1 MVTNPPALVMIIRH
15 GEKPGDPANDDDGGP
30 HLALLG
36 SGRAAA
42 LPSLFTPDPNAPMP
56 VANWAQLSCDVSAN
70 TKNQFTGSYVS
81 SGINAGQSRFPT
93 PDFLFATQQDPPN
106 TGSNRPAET
115 ITPLAQALQSYYNPG
130 ITINQNFT
138 NDPNDKEHG
147 LPALVAEITNNP
159 DTYGGK
165 IILIAWHH
173 GQIPNLTLDFQVP
186 PSQLPF
192 TQWPS
197 TRFDIVFLIAWE
209 NGQAFLKYDF
219 QLLMYGDTD
228 SIS

>member
-1 MVTNPPALVMIIRH
+1 MIIRH

-30 HLALLG
+30 HLATLG

-42 LPSLFTPDPNAPMP
+42 LPYLFTPDPNAQMP
-56 VANWAQLSCDVSAN
+56 VANWEQLSCDLATG
-70 TKNQFTGSYVS
+70 TKNEFTGTYVS

-93 PDFLFATQQDPPN
+93 PDFLFATQA
-106 TGSNRPAET
+106 GASSNRPGET
-115 ITPLAQALQSYYNPG
+115 ITPLAEALQSYYNPN
-130 ITINQNFT
+130 ITINQNY
-138 NDPNDKEHG
+138 NNNPNDQQNG
-147 LPALVAEITNNP
+147 LPALAKEITTNP
-159 DTYGGK
+159 IYGGR

-173 GQIPNLTLDFQVP
+173 GQIPNLALDFGVP
-186 PSQLPF
+186 QNELPF

-197 TRFDIVFLIAWE
+197 DRFDMVFLIGWE
-209 NGQAFLKYDF
+209 GSQAFLKVDF

>member
-30 HLALLG
+30 HLATLG

-42 LPSLFTPDPNAPMP
+42 LPSLFTPDPNAQMP
-56 VANWAQLSCDVSAN
+56 VANWEQLSCNLATTS
-70 TKNQFTGSYVS
+70 TQSEFTGTYVS

-93 PDFLFATQQDPPN
+93 PDFLFATQQASN
-106 TGSNRPAET
+106 TSSNRPAET
-115 ITPLAQALQSYYNPG
+115 ITPLREALQSYYNPN
-130 ITINQNFT
+130 ISINQNFN
-138 NDPNDKEHG
+138 NDPNDTKHG
-147 LPALVAEITNNP
+147 VPALATEITGHP
-159 DTYGGK
+159 ETYGGK

-173 GQIPNLTLDFQVP
+173 GQIPNLAIDFQVP
-186 PSQLPF
+186 QSQLPF

-197 TRFDIVFLIAWE
+197 DRFDIVFLIGWE
-209 NGQAFLKYDF
+209 NGQAFLKTDF
-219 QLLMYGDTD
+219 ELLMYGDTD

>member
-30 HLALLG
+30 HLATLG

-42 LPSLFTPDPNAPMP
+42 LPSLFTPDPNAQMP
-56 VANWAQLSCDVSAN
+56 VANWNQLSCDLATS
-70 TKNQFTGSYVS
+70 TKSQFTGTYVS

-93 PDFLFATQQDPPN
+93 PSFLFATQA
-106 TGSNRPAET
+106 GSSSNRPAET
-115 ITPLAQALQSYYNPG
+115 ITPLCEALQSYYNPN
-130 ITINQNFT
+130 ITINQNYSNT
-138 NDPNDKEHG
+138 PSDEQ
-147 LPALVAEITNNP
+147 ALAKEITTNP
-159 DTYGGK
+159 IYSGK

-173 GQIPNLTLDFQVP
+173 GQIPNLTLDLGVP
-186 PSQLPF
+186 QNELPF
-192 TQWPS
+192 TSWPS
-197 TRFDIVFLIAWE
+197 DRFDFVFLIGWE
-209 NGQAFLKYDF
+209 NGQAFLKVDF

>member
-1 MVTNPPALVMIIRH
+1 MATNPPALVMIIRH

-30 HLALLG
+30 HLATLG

-42 LPSLFTPDPNAPMP
+42 LPSLFTPDPNAVTP
-56 VANWAQLSCDVSAN
+56 VANWTQLSCDVATS
-70 TKNQFTGSYVS
+70 TESQFTGSYVS

-93 PDFLFATQQDPPN
+93 PDFLFATQQS
-106 TGSNRPAET
+106 TSSNRPAET
-115 ITPLAQALQSYYNPG
+115 ITPLAQALQSYYNPN
-130 ITINQNFT
+130 ITINQSFN
-138 NDPNDKEHG
+138 NDPNDQKHG
-147 LPALVAEITNNP
+147 VPGLALEITTNP
-159 DTYGGK
+159 TYSGK
-165 IILIAWHH
+165 IVLIAWHH
-173 GQIPNLTLDFQVP
+173 GQIPNLTIDFKVP

-192 TQWPS
+192 SQWPS
-197 TRFDIVFLIAWE
+197 NRFDIVFLIGWE

>member
-15 GEKPGDPANDDDGGP
+15 GEKPGDPANDDDGGA
-30 HLALLG
+30 HLATLG

-42 LPSLFTPDPNAPMP
+42 LPSLFTPDPNAQTP
-56 VANWAQLSCDVSAN
+56 VAGWSQLSCDLATGAKSG
-70 TKNQFTGSYVS
+70 FTGTYVS

-93 PDFLFATQQDPPN
+93 PSFLFATQA
-106 TGSNRPAET
+106 GASNRPEET
-115 ITPLAQALQSYYNPG
+115 ITPLAEALQSYYNPN
-130 ITINQNFT
+130 ITINQNYSNT
-138 NDPNDKEHG
+138 ASGEQ
-147 LPALVAEITNNP
+147 ALVAAILNNP
-159 DTYGGK
+159 ETYGGK

-173 GQIPNLTLDFQVP
+173 GQIPNLALDFGVP
-186 PSQLPF
+186 QSQLPF

-197 TRFDIVFLIAWE
+197 DRFDFVFLIGWE
-209 NGQAFLKYDF
+209 SGQAFLKTDF

>member
-30 HLALLG
+30 HLAPLG

-42 LPSLFTPDPNAPMP
+42 LASLFTPDPNALMP
-56 VANWAQLSCDVSAN
+56 VANWEQLSCDLAIG
-70 TKNQFTGSYVS
+70 TKNQFTGTYVS

-106 TGSNRPAET
+106 TGSNRPYET
-115 ITPLAQALQSYYNPG
+115 ITPLAEALQSYYNPS
-130 ITINQNFT
+130 ITINQNFN
-138 NDPNDKEHG
+138 NDPNDNQHG
-147 LPALVAEITNNP
+147 LPALVSEIMNNP
-159 DTYGGK
+159 NTYGGK

-173 GQIPNLTLDFQVP
+173 GQIPNLALDFQVP
-186 PSQLPF
+186 SSQLPF